1 MCNLICQDIH
11 SFGCKTVF
19 VVPSISF
26 QGMNRLGTGSLSS
39 NTLQRGMEL
48 AAQPLVNIL
57 GVKEE
62 PTDEDEAEMQAEIQ
76 VGIQPSI

>member
-1 MCNLICQDIH
+1 
-11 SFGCKTVF
+11 
-19 VVPSISF
+19 
-26 QGMNRLGTGSLSS
+26 MNRLGTGSLSS

>member
-1 MCNLICQDIH
+1 M
-11 SFGCKTVF
+11 
-19 VVPSISF
+19 SF
-26 QGMNRLGTGSLSS
+26 QGMDRLGTGSLSC

-48 AAQPLVNIL
+48 ASQPLANIL

-76 VGIQPSI
+76 VGM